1 MSNVNRTELA
11 AADSTT
17 GDLLSLGVLG
27 AAVLTFVGSW
37 LLLLQWVD
45 EAATV
50 AGLPVLNLLG
60 VGLVVIGGGLA
71 FVGVGSRLDYVDT
84 APSSTAGVVV
94 GAVFGLL
101 WAILGGL
108 VGTLALGD
116 ATVLWLPVAAVFGI
130 GGFLGAVL
138 PREDVGSTLPV
149 AGILVL
155 LGGFVAV
162 GGINAGWTWSPAW
175 SSAEF
180 PGSEL
185 VPILVVF
192 GTLLGAWSAGKAKE
206 GFGAEGRQAG
216 AYYLIGSVVFAMLA
230 VLALLIGFIVTNGLQ
245 TMLTGTSL
253 FGGRLTAVRDGV
265 VKDRIEEPVGR
276 FVRRNLLD
284 DAGLVTRLLA

>member
-138 PREDVGSTLPV
+138 PARTWGRRSPWRRFCCCSAGSS
-149 AGILVL
+149 
-155 LGGFVAV
+155 
-162 GGINAGWTWSPAW
+162 SPAGSAPAGRGRQRGPPRSSPAANSSRSW
-175 SSAEF
+175 SCSAPSSVRGAPARPRRASAPKGARRARTTSSARSCSRCW
-180 PGSEL
+180 PCS
-185 VPILVVF
+185 
-192 GTLLGAWSAGKAKE
+192 
-206 GFGAEGRQAG
+206 RC
-216 AYYLIGSVVFAMLA
+216 
-230 VLALLIGFIVTNGLQ
+230 
-245 TMLTGTSL
+245 
-253 FGGRLTAVRDGV
+253 
-265 VKDRIEEPVGR
+265 
-276 FVRRNLLD
+276 
-284 DAGLVTRLLA
+284 